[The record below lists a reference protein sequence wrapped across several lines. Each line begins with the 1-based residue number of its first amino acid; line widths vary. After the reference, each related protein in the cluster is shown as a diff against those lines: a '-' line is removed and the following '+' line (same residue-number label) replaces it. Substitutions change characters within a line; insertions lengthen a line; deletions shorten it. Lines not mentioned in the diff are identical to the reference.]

1 MIGWGKKILPQF
13 FLKGGQMKYI
23 LKNIILFF
31 KYDKKI
37 FLLCVSSVCVSML
50 SILIAYGIYS
60 NYMVQKLSSEND
72 LRSLQIDISASEEKH
87 LLKVFLQMPS

>member
-1 MIGWGKKILPQF
+1 
-13 FLKGGQMKYI
+13 MKYI

-60 NYMVQKLSSEND
+60 KLYMS
-72 LRSLQIDISASEEKH
+72 
-87 LLKVFLQMPS
+87 F